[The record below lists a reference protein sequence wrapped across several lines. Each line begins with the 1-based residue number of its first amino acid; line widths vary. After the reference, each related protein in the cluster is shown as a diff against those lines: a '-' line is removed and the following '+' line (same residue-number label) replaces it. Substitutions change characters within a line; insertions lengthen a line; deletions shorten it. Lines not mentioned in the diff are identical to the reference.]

1 MGVVNYLN
9 TLPLLYG
16 LERSPVMQEAVFMPD
31 FPSNVARK
39 LKNGEID
46 AGFIPSAVLPEIPSG
61 RIFSSY
67 CISSDGP
74 VASVCLMS
82 EVPLAEIETV
92 LLDYQSRTSV
102 ELLKLLYREHWK
114 RDVRFVEAQQE
125 FQPEIGGTTA
135 GLLIGDRCLD
145 FRDQRLSLCAAN
157 VGDDA
162 RPVAEPS
169 AVRCAQILSQRL
181 APADHVIALP
191 LPCVLRL
198 QHDPRV
204 HGEHALPAA
213 GAAGQDHHAG
223 LRESGCS
230 RQAARA
236 RPVRCAIVA
245 RIALVGVERCARR
258 DGQQE

>member
-102 ELLKLLYREHWK
+102 ELLRLLFRDHWK
-114 RDVRFVEAQQE
+114 KDVRFVEAQQE

-145 FRDQRLSLCAAN
+145 FRDQ
-157 VGDDA
+157 A
-162 RPVAEPS
+162 RYIYDLGEEWKKFSGLPFVF
-169 AVRCAQILSQRL
+169 AVWVSR
-181 APADHVIALP
+181 LP
-191 LPCVLRL
+191 LSEGFLNQFDAAQAWGL
-198 QHDPRV
+198 QHLDEVVRSAGKASYDLEV
-204 HGEHALPAA
+204 YYKQNIHYAFGRQQQEAL
-213 GAAGQDHHAG
+213 DFF
-223 LRESGCS
+223 LS
-230 RQAARA
+230 
-236 RPVRCAIVA
+236 
-245 RIALVGVERCARR
+245 RIADVQPTLITR
-258 DGQQE
+258 

>member
-16 LERSPVMQEAVFMPD
+16 LERSPVMQEAVFMLD

-39 LKNGEID
+39 LKSGEID
-46 AGFIPSAVLPEIPSG
+46 AGFIPSAVFPEIPSG

-67 CISSDGP
+67 FISSDGP

-82 EVPLAEIETV
+82 EVPLTEIETV

-114 RDVRFVEAQQE
+114 KDVRFVEAQQE

-145 FRDQRLSLCAAN
+145 FRDRKSTRLNS
-157 VGDDA
+157 
-162 RPVAEPS
+162 S
-169 AVRCAQILSQRL
+169 
-181 APADHVIALP
+181 H
-191 LPCVLRL
+191 
-198 QHDPRV
+198 
-204 HGEHALPAA
+204 
-213 GAAGQDHHAG
+213 
-223 LRESGCS
+223 
-230 RQAARA
+230 
-236 RPVRCAIVA
+236 
-245 RIALVGVERCARR
+245 
-258 DGQQE
+258 